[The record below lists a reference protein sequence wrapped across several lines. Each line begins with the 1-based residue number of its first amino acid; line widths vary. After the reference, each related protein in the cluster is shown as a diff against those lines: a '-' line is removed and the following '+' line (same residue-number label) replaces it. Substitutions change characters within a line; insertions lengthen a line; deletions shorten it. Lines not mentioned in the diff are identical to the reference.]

1 MSSVSFSKQIE
12 IYGEYD
18 VAVIGGGP
26 AGVSAAISSARE
38 GAKTILIEGSGM
50 LGGMATSGLVGPF
63 MTNYDRD
70 CKEKTVAGIYEE
82 IVKRLVKESAA
93 VCPEEVSAPSLY
105 TSFIERYH
113 SRLTPFDTFALQ
125 KVLDQMVREAGAEV
139 LCYTHFSDCILE
151 NGEIK
156 SVILSAPEGL
166 IAVNAKVFIDCT
178 GIAAVADKAG
188 VPNYI
193 GDEETNTPQP
203 GTLMFEVS
211 GVDDEKYLEYGAR
224 PEYPVKAYKLPTQ
237 GHYKVNHY
245 HVFSVNAANAKSLT
259 EAHAEARGQVF
270 DAYRVLHDK
279 TPGFENAKIAA
290 VASVLGVRE
299 NRHIEAEYQI
309 TVDDVTQGTRFED
322 RIAVYGYGLDVHRRS
337 LKESGNFKIE
347 IAERYYI
354 PYRSLLP
361 KGCENLLVAGKTIGC
376 KSQAAG
382 GLRCMPSAMA
392 MGQAAGIAAAISAN
406 KCQGIKKID
415 VKEIQRRLKENGA
428 IID

>member
-1 MSSVSFSKQIE
+1 M
-12 IYGEYD
+12 
-18 VAVIGGGP
+18 
-26 AGVSAAISSARE
+26 
-38 GAKTILIEGSGM
+38 
-50 LGGMATSGLVGPF
+50 
-63 MTNYDRD
+63 
-70 CKEKTVAGIYEE
+70 
-82 IVKRLVKESAA
+82 
-93 VCPEEVSAPSLY
+93 
-105 TSFIERYH
+105 
-113 SRLTPFDTFALQ
+113 
-125 KVLDQMVREAGAEV
+125 
-139 LCYTHFSDCILE
+139 
-151 NGEIK
+151 
-156 SVILSAPEGL
+156 
-166 IAVNAKVFIDCT
+166 FIDCT

-270 DAYRVLHDK
+270 DAYKVLHEK
-279 TPGFENAKIAA
+279 TLGFENAKIAA

-299 NRHIEAEYQI
+299 NRHIEAEYKI
-309 TVDDVTQGTRFED
+309 TVEDITNGTPFED
-322 RIAVYGYGLDVHRRS
+322 RIAVYGYGMDVHRRS

-347 IAERYYI
+347 VAKRYYI

-376 KSQAAG
+376 QSQAAG

-392 MGQAAGIAAAISAN
+392 MGQAAGTAAAISLENAKGVKN
-406 KCQGIKKID
+406 ID
-415 VKEIQRRLKENGA
+415 VKELQRRLTENGA
-428 IID
+428 ILD